1 MRQIKLNNTLP
12 DVFAG
17 REDTGSDIWL
27 REVTFERGCHYLI
40 TAESGTGKSSLCS
53 YLYGYRDDYSG
64 TITFDGEPVR
74 PFDIARWCALRRRHL
89 AYLPQEMRLF
99 HELTVLENI
108 DIKNRLT
115 RHKTAAQ
122 VMAMLDT
129 LGIGD
134 KAHTAVAQLSGGQ
147 QQRVAVARALCQ
159 PFDFIILDEPVSHL
173 DAVNNSIVAR
183 LVTAEARACGAGVI
197 ATSVGNH
204 LLIDAD
210 RVFNL

>member
-1 MRQIKLNNTLP
+1 MQQITLNGTLP
-12 DVFAG
+12 DVFIG
-17 REDTGSDIWL
+17 REDTGGDIWL
-27 REVTFERGCHYLI
+27 REVTFERGRHYLV

-53 YLYGYRDDYSG
+53 YIYGFRSDYQG
-64 TITFDGEPVR
+64 TIAFDGRSVR
-74 PFDIARWCALRRRHL
+74 ALSIAQWCDIRRHHI

-115 RHKTAAQ
+115 GHKSREQ
-122 VMAMLDT
+122 ILAMLDT
-129 LGIGD
+129 LGIAD
-134 KAHTAVAQLSGGQ
+134 KTHTLVAQLSIGQ
-147 QQRVAVARALCQ
+147 QQRVAVARTMCQ
-159 PFDFIILDEPVSHL
+159 PFDFVILDEPVSHL
-173 DAVNNSIVAR
+173 DAANNAIVAR
-183 LVTAEARACGAGVI
+183 LVMAEARACGAGVI